1 MSGVAGGNR
10 IKKADVERTFSDYY
24 NKVLKQIDGFQRAGL
39 SGSVKAGSKA
49 DYGDLD
55 LIVLFRGDDK
65 KEVKKRIID
74 YVKKLPDNVIVPF
87 KSERYSGKKYYN
99 SGEIIT
105 VLFPIS
111 GKDDEY
117 IQVDNIIA
125 LDETEHTFKTSF
137 LDLPAEKQGL
147 ILGLVK
153 TITLEEN
160 PKAIFKRLGITDVP
174 KLEEDEE
181 FEFNLSSGKLTLR
194 KVKLKDFKE
203 VGREDVWTSTN
214 WSDIQSLLKRYNL
227 DQDFEKLLKQVSRK
241 LKNPRSRRRIPGIF
255 KSMITVKSGEV
266 GTAKGAAKEKALA
279 QVQSILVEDTKN
291 EVVGLYGGSFKPPH
305 RGHFANAYKLAQNS
319 DRVVIFISPKSR
331 EGKIEITPEQS
342 VEIWNIYAKYL
353 PAPLDL
359 NISDVSPITDIYKW
373 TGENQEEVRKVLV
386 GVARGEEK
394 RLQYFEKNKEKFPKV
409 ELMYFDLIKEEVSP
423 EDKLSAT
430 QIRTDTDYLESMDW
444 APDQISE
451 EDKKKILD
459 ILKSNLEEL
468 KMLETMNGTLDSM
481 FQEGEEEIEEGS
493 SGTPI
498 KASSAI
504 PSSVRQKLVHQYNYL
519 KNLIYEPNWNIDFQQ
534 DRIVITPKDPNM
546 QFDYTPYMSS
556 ILEYMLDK
564 GMKITPLP
572 EIKIRRDLS
581 EAGDFFGK
589 TAYYD
594 PINQE
599 VILYVMARHPK
610 DVMRSFTHEMVHHMQ
625 NLQGR
630 LDSYGTTNTNEDSN
644 LNEIEQEAYLIGNT
658 TFRNWEDKV
667 KNVTSK

>member
-39 SGSVKAGSKA
+39 SGSVKAGSKS

-55 LIVLFRGDDK
+55 LIVLFRGEDK
-65 KEVKKRIID
+65 KEVKKRIVD
-74 YVKKLPDNVIVPF
+74 YVSKLPDNVIVPF
-87 KSERYSGKKYYN
+87 KSEKYQGKKYYN

-111 GKDDEY
+111 NNDDEY
-117 IQVDNIIA
+117 IQIDNIIA

-160 PKAIFKRLGITDVP
+160 PKTIFKRLGITDVP

-203 VGREDVWTSTN
+203 VGREDVWSSTN

-291 EVVGLYGGSFKPPH
+291 EVVGLFGGSFKPPH
-305 RGHFANAYKLAQNS
+305 RGHFANALKLAQNS

-342 VEIWNIYAKYL
+342 IEIWKIYAKYL

-373 TGENQEEVRKVLV
+373 AGENQEEVRKVLV
-386 GVARGEEK
+386 GVAKGEEK

-409 ELMYFDLIKEEVSP
+409 ELMYFDLIKEKVSP
-423 EDKLSAT
+423 DDKLSAT

-444 APDQISE
+444 ALDQISE
-451 EDKKKILD
+451 EDKKKVLQ
-459 ILKSNLEEL
+459 ILKPNLDEL
-468 KMLETMNGTLDSM
+468 RMLESMNDTLDSL
-481 FQEGEEEIEEGS
+481 FEAEEEVEEGS

-504 PSSVRQKLVHQYNYL
+504 PSSIRQKLVHQYNYL

-594 PINQE
+594 PINKE

>member
-10 IKKADVERTFSDYY
+10 IQKSDVERTFSDYY

-74 YVKKLPDNVIVPF
+74 YVKKLPDNIIVPF
-87 KSERYSGKKYYN
+87 KSEQYSGKKYYN

-105 VLFPIS
+105 VLFPIA
-111 GKDDEY
+111 GKDGEY

-125 LDETEHTFKTSF
+125 LDESEHTFKTSF

-147 ILGLVK
+147 ILGLIK

-160 PKAIFKRLGITDVP
+160 PKTIFKRLGITDLP
-174 KLEEDEE
+174 KLEENEE

-194 KVKLKDFKE
+194 KVKLQDFKE
-203 VGREDVWTSTN
+203 VSREDVWSSTN
-214 WSDIQSLLKRYNL
+214 WSDVESLLKRYRL
-227 DQDFEKLLKQVSRK
+227 DLDFEKLLKQVSRK

-266 GTAKGAAKEKALA
+266 GTPKGDNKERALA
-279 QVQSILVEDTKN
+279 QVQSIMVEQYGGKI
-291 EVVGLYGGSFKPPH
+291 VGLYGGSFKPPH
-305 RGHFANAYKLAQNS
+305 KGHFANAMKLAQNA
-319 DRVVIFISPKSR
+319 DNVIVFISPKSR
-331 EGKIEITPEQS
+331 EGEIEVTPEQS
-342 VEIWNIYAKYL
+342 IKIWKIYSKYI
-353 PAPLDL
+353 PAPIDFK
-359 NISDVSPITDIYKW
+359 ISDVSPISDLYNW
-373 TGENQEEVRKVLV
+373 TGENQDEVDKILV
-386 GVARGEEK
+386 GVAKGEEK
-394 RLQYFEKNKEKFPKV
+394 RLQYFEKNKEKYPKV
-409 ELMYFDLIKEEVSP
+409 ELMYFDLIKEEVKP
-423 EDKLSAT
+423 EDKLSAS
-430 QIRTDTDYLESMDW
+430 QIRANADYLESMEW
-444 APDQISE
+444 APDQITE
-451 EDKKKILD
+451 EDRKKILD
-459 ILKSNLEEL
+459 ILRSNLEEF

-481 FQEGEEEIEEGS
+481 FQEGEEEMEEGS